1 MIEQCFL
8 RNAVIASEALHL
20 ILEFIRDLS
29 MLVENASK
37 KYILR
42 SAIETQNS
50 SVFRW
55 KAGKQLH

>member
-50 SVFRW
+50 SVFR
-55 KAGKQLH
+55 